1 MTKKNFKPVAGDNA
15 TDEQKIAVDNMNAE
29 IAAEEKAEEQKNLLE
44 QPSEE
49 QLEFAR
55 INTRKE
61 FNKKFSKW
69 AEIEPENADDDFIAL
84 AKKEFE
90 DEVEVHKNE
99 KFKIVSAE
107 DGLALKYA
115 EFLREWNAKFNK
127 WEKGMWRGIIR
138 FEQVI
143 GKIVDELKADDKKDF
158 EIDYATLI
166 FLYNA
171 MMTPNGVGLESAR
184 TMAKFENYNEETDAP
199 FEENIPVTYSGI
211 VSIILEKVKYLGA
224 VDKKLNIMKQRV
236 ELAYAGLRMKFKIS
250 SLEEFIEFNDAITK
264 ENMPTDE
271 EIQQTARE

>member
-29 IAAEEKAEEQKNLLE
+29 IAAEEKAEEQKNLPE
-44 QPSEE
+44 HPSEE

-107 DGLALKYA
+107 DGLALTYA

-211 VSIILEKVKYLGA
+211 LSIILEKVKYLGA

>member
-1 MTKKNFKPVAGDNA
+1 M
-15 TDEQKIAVDNMNAE
+15 
-29 IAAEEKAEEQKNLLE
+29 
-44 QPSEE
+44 
-49 QLEFAR
+49 
-55 INTRKE
+55 
-61 FNKKFSKW
+61 
-69 AEIEPENADDDFIAL
+69 
-84 AKKEFE
+84 
-90 DEVEVHKNE
+90 
-99 KFKIVSAE
+99 
-107 DGLALKYA
+107 ALKSA
-115 EFLREWNAKFNK
+115 EFLCDWNKNFNK

-211 VSIILEKVKYLGA
+211 LSIILEKVKYLGA